1 MVSIEKVTIFSLP
14 IKLNYVT
21 LLSLEKPTIFAVV
34 FYLAIALR
42 RTKFSM
48 LVGVFIV
55 ANPNL
60 WSNAEV
66 PVFYVSIYHF
76 CICSTGY

>member
-1 MVSIEKVTIFSLP
+1 MASIEKVTIFSLP

-21 LLSLEKPTIFAVV
+21 LLSLEEPTIFTVV

-42 RTKFSM
+42 RTKFSV
-48 LVGVFIV
+48 LVRAFIV

-60 WSNAEV
+60 WPNAEV
-66 PVFYVSIYHF
+66 SVFYVSIYHF
-76 CICSTGY
+76 CFCSTG